1 MPVAAKPQAKAV
13 STVQAIDLDKLARL
27 THAHHQRAQAYRSAA
42 AECRRMQAEADALLS
57 DMLTDAGEAGEDAEA
72 LLSQPVEA
80 WERLTAEELHHAGLN
95 AYTLRRL
102 LNLRKTAARM
112 NAELQSEARA
122 LQDSRSL
129 NERLLAFAR
138 DKGELF
144 LP

>member
-1 MPVAAKPQAKAV
+1 MPVAAKPSIKAAPAGA
-13 STVQAIDLDKLARL
+13 AIDLDKLARL

-42 AECRRMQAEADALLS
+42 KECRRVQGEADTLLA
-57 DMLTDAGEAGEDAEA
+57 DMLTDAGEASEAAEA
-72 LLSQPVEA
+72 LLSQPIDTWATLSAEA
-80 WERLTAEELHHAGLN
+80 LEHAGLH
-95 AYTLRRL
+95 AYSLRRL

-112 NAELQSEARA
+112 NAELQAEARA

-129 NERLLAFAR
+129 NERLRAFAR

>member
-1 MPVAAKPQAKAV
+1 
-13 STVQAIDLDKLARL
+13 L
-27 THAHHQRAQAYRSAA
+27 
-42 AECRRMQAEADALLS
+42 
-57 DMLTDAGEAGEDAEA
+57 
-72 LLSQPVEA
+72 
-80 WERLTAEELHHAGLN
+80 ERLSAEDLHQAGLN

-112 NAELQSEARA
+112 NAELQEEARA